1 MRVVKVDESYT
12 SRTCSLCGEAHE
24 GGRVKRGSSVPARGG
39 DKRGFEWC
47 NKYSTYPREDLGAE
61 GSF

>member
-1 MRVVKVDESYT
+1 MLQTNPAPLRLAPCAGKPMRVGVLNVVQV
-12 SRTCSLCGEAHE
+12 SLHG
-24 GGRVKRGSSVPARGG
+24 GG